1 MEFERP
7 LLELERQIKEIE
19 IFAAEKDID
28 MSEEVSRLQQK
39 KEALREKIYRELTP
53 WQKVQIA
60 RHPHRPT
67 FLEFVEMIFSDFLE
81 LHGDRLYRD
90 DPAMIGGIAYL
101 EGIPVTVVG
110 QQKGRD
116 TKENIYR
123 NFGMPHPEG
132 YRKALRLMKQASKF
146 KRPVVSMIDVVGA
159 YPGIEAEER
168 GQGEAVARSIMEM
181 AALETPVIVIIT
193 GEGGSGGA
201 LGIGMGDRILML
213 EHAYYSVIS
222 PEGCASIL
230 WKNAAEAPR
239 AVEALRV
246 TAEDLRKF
254 QIIDEIIPELLGGAH
269 RDPNKTA
276 EAVKEALVRNLTSL
290 MEISPERLKTER
302 YDKYRK
308 IGVFNEEA
316 NKNSANTEKS
326 SKRSTTSS

>member
-1 MEFERP
+1 MSNGNSYNMEFEKP
-7 LLELERQIKEIE
+7 LRELERQIKEIE
-19 IFAAEKDID
+19 LFAKEKEID
-28 MSEEVSRLQQK
+28 MSEEIARLQDK
-39 KEALREKIYRELTP
+39 EEALKKKIYSELTR

-60 RHPHRPT
+60 RHPKRPT
-67 FLEFVEMIFSDFLE
+67 FLEFVAMIFSDFLE
-81 LHGDRLYRD
+81 LHGDRLFRD

-101 EGIPVTVVG
+101 NDIPITVVG

-132 YRKALRLMKQASKF
+132 YRKALRLMKQAAKF
-146 KRPVVSMIDVVGA
+146 KRPVITLIDVVGA

-181 AALETPVIVIIT
+181 AALETPIIAVIT

-201 LGIGMGDRILML
+201 LGIGVGDRILML

-230 WKNAAEAPR
+230 WKNAAEAPQ

-246 TAEDLRKF
+246 TAKDLL
-254 QIIDEIIPELLGGAH
+254 QLQVIDEIIPEPLGGAH
-269 RDPNKTA
+269 HDPEKTA
-276 EAVKEALVRNLTSL
+276 KTIREALIRHLAPL
-290 MEISPERLKTER
+290 LEYPAGQLLAER
-302 YDKYRK
+302 YEKYRK
-308 IGVFNEEA
+308 IGVFEEIEQ
-316 NKNSANTEKS
+316 TEE
-326 SKRSTTSS
+326 

>member
-1 MEFERP
+1 MGSQNNFVMEFERP

-28 MSEEVSRLQQK
+28 MSEEISRLQQK

-60 RHPHRPT
+60 RHPNRPT

-246 TAEDLRKF
+246 TAEDLKKF
-254 QIIDEIIPELLGGAH
+254 QIIDEIIPEPPGGAH

-276 EAVKEALVRNLTSL
+276 AAVKEALVRNLTSL
-290 MEISPERLKTER
+290 MEISPERLKAER

-326 SKRSTTSS
+326 